1 MKTGDREGGTKAPR
15 PFGDG
20 MRRRAVIAGLAS
32 LLVAPRRSAAQQ
44 APAKLPRIGILSPAA
59 SPSTKG
65 FDACRDGLRELG
77 YIDGANITIVYR
89 CAAWDYDRLPA
100 MAGELVRLP
109 VDVIVTDTQKS
120 AVIAHDATRTIP
132 IVGGDPRH

>member
-59 SPSTKG
+59 SPSAKG
-65 FDACRDGLRELG
+65 FDAFRDGLRELG
-77 YIDGANITIVYR
+77 YIDGATITIEYR
-89 CAAWDYDRLPA
+89 LAAWDYGRLPA
-100 MAGELVRLP
+100 MAADLVRLP
-109 VDVIVTDTQKS
+109 V
-120 AVIAHDATRTIP
+120 
-132 IVGGDPRH
+132 